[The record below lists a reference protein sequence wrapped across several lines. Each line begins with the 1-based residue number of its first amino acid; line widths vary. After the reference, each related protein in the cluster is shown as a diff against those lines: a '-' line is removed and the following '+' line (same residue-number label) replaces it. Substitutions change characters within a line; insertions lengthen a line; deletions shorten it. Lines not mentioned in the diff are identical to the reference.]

1 MRIGIVCYPTFGGSG
16 VVATELGMALADK
29 GHEVHF
35 VTYNQPVRLDFISH
49 DLHFHE
55 VLMEEYPLFQYQ
67 PYELALSTK
76 LVEVV
81 SKYNLEIL
89 HVHYAIP
96 HAYAAYMAKM
106 MLKEKG
112 INIKVVT
119 TLHGTDITL
128 VGSHPSYKTAVEF
141 SINNS
146 DVVTSVSESLKQD
159 TLRLFKI
166 TNEIKVVHNFI
177 DTEKYDRE
185 SLNECQRIAVAKPEE
200 RILTHISNFRPVKR
214 IEDVIKIFHSV
225 KKVISAKLLMVGEG
239 PDKRKAELLV
249 KKLGISDSVIFLG
262 NSHEIEKIL
271 CYTDVFLLPSESES
285 FGLSALE
292 AMAANTAIISTNT
305 GGLPE
310 VNVHGV
316 TGYLSHLG
324 DVEDMAKNTLNILKD
339 DSTLSRFKINA
350 KNHTSKFRL
359 ENILPDL
366 REHLQFCFG
375 KRYFRRYKNEYFL

>member
-112 INIKVVT
+112 IDIKVVT

-159 TLRLFKI
+159 TLRLFTI

-185 SLNECQRIAVAKPEE
+185 SQNECQRIAVAKPEE

-214 IEDVIKIFHSV
+214 IEDVVKIFYNVQKEIPS
-225 KKVISAKLLMVGEG
+225 KLLMVGEG
-239 PDKRKAELLV
+239 PEKRNAELLV
-249 KKLGISDSVIFLG
+249 KKLGIADSVIFLG
-262 NSHEIEKIL
+262 NSHEIAKIL
-271 CYTDVFLLPSESES
+271 CYTDVFLLPVSYTH
-285 FGLSALE
+285 L
-292 AMAANTAIISTNT
+292 T
-305 GGLPE
+305 LPTTPY
-310 VNVHGV
+310 V
-316 TGYLSHLG
+316 
-324 DVEDMAKNTLNILKD
+324 
-339 DSTLSRFKINA
+339 
-350 KNHTSKFRL
+350 
-359 ENILPDL
+359 
-366 REHLQFCFG
+366 
-375 KRYFRRYKNEYFL
+375 

>member
-112 INIKVVT
+112 IDIKVVT

-159 TLRLFKI
+159 TLRLFSI
-166 TNEIKVVHNFI
+166 TNAIKVVHNFI

-185 SLNECQRIAVAKPEE
+185 SQNECQRIAVAKPEE

-214 IEDVIKIFHSV
+214 IEDVVKIFYNV
-225 KKVISAKLLMVGEG
+225 QKEIPTKLLMVGEG
-239 PDKRKAELLV
+239 PEKRNAELLV

-262 NSHEIEKIL
+262 NSHEIAKIL
-271 CYTDVFLLPSESES
+271 CYTDVFLLPSKSES

-292 AMAANTAIISTNT
+292 AMAAETAIISTNT

-316 TGYLSHLG
+316 TGYLSNLG
-324 DVEDMAKNTLNILKD
+324 DVKGMAKNAVSILKD
-339 DSTLSRFKINA
+339 DAILLRFKANA
-350 KNHTSKFRL
+350 KKHTKQFCL
-359 ENILPDL
+359 ENILPVYEEIYSSVL
-366 REHLQFCFG
+366 EKVL
-375 KRYFRRYKNEYFL
+375 

>member
-112 INIKVVT
+112 IDIKVVT

-159 TLRLFKI
+159 TLRLFSI
-166 TNEIKVVHNFI
+166 TNAIKVVHNFI

-185 SLNECQRIAVAKPEE
+185 SQNECQRIAVAKPEE

-214 IEDVIKIFHSV
+214 IEDVVKIFYNV
-225 KKVISAKLLMVGEG
+225 QKEIPAKLLMVGEG
-239 PDKRKAELLV
+239 PEKRNAELLV

-262 NSHEIEKIL
+262 NSHEIAKIL
-271 CYTDVFLLPSESES
+271 CYTDVFLLPSKSES

-292 AMAANTAIISTNT
+292 AMAAETAIISTNT

-316 TGYLSHLG
+316 TGYLSNLG
-324 DVEDMAKNTLNILKD
+324 DVKGMAKNAVSILKD
-339 DSTLSRFKINA
+339 DAILLRFKANA
-350 KNHTSKFRL
+350 KKHTKQFCL
-359 ENILPDL
+359 ENILPVYEEIYSSVL
-366 REHLQFCFG
+366 EKVL
-375 KRYFRRYKNEYFL
+375 

>member
-16 VVATELGMALADK
+16 VVATELGMALANK

-112 INIKVVT
+112 IDIKVVT

-159 TLRLFKI
+159 TLRLFTI

-185 SLNECQRIAVAKPEE
+185 SQNECQRIAVAKPEE

-214 IEDVIKIFHSV
+214 IEDVVKIFYNV
-225 KKVISAKLLMVGEG
+225 QKEIPAKLLMVGEG
-239 PDKRKAELLV
+239 PEKRNAELLV

-262 NSHEIEKIL
+262 NSHEIAKIL
-271 CYTDVFLLPSESES
+271 CYTDVFLLPSKSES

-292 AMAANTAIISTNT
+292 AMAAETAIISTNT

-316 TGYLSHLG
+316 TGYLSNLG
-324 DVEDMAKNTLNILKD
+324 DVKGMAKNAVSILKD
-339 DSTLSRFKINA
+339 DAILLRFKANA
-350 KNHTSKFRL
+350 KKHTKQFCL
-359 ENILPDL
+359 ENILPVYEEIYSSVL
-366 REHLQFCFG
+366 EKVL
-375 KRYFRRYKNEYFL
+375 

>member
-146 DVVTSVSESLKQD
+146 DVVTSVSNSLKQD
-159 TLRLFKI
+159 TLRLFTI

-185 SLNECQRIAVAKPEE
+185 SQNECQRIAVAKPEE

-214 IEDVIKIFHSV
+214 IEDVVKIFYNV
-225 KKVISAKLLMVGEG
+225 QKQIPAKLLMVGEG
-239 PDKRKAELLV
+239 PEKRNAELLV

-262 NSHEIEKIL
+262 NSHEIAKIL
-271 CYTDVFLLPSESES
+271 CYTDVFLLPSKSES

-324 DVEDMAKNTLNILKD
+324 DVEDMSKNTLNILKD
-339 DSTLSRFKINA
+339 DLTLSRFKINA
-350 KNHTSKFRL
+350 KNHTNKFRL
-359 ENILPDL
+359 ENILPIYEEIYCSVL
-366 REHLQFCFG
+366 EKL
-375 KRYFRRYKNEYFL
+375 L

>member
-16 VVATELGMALADK
+16 VVATELGMALANK

-112 INIKVVT
+112 IDIKVVT

-159 TLRLFKI
+159 TLRLFSI
-166 TNEIKVVHNFI
+166 TNAIKVVHNFI

-185 SLNECQRIAVAKPEE
+185 SQNECQRIAVAKPEE
-200 RILTHISNFRPVKR
+200 RILTHISNFRPVKL
-214 IEDVIKIFHSV
+214 IEDVVKIFYNV
-225 KKVISAKLLMVGEG
+225 QKEIPAKLLMVGEG
-239 PDKRKAELLV
+239 PEKRNAELLV
-249 KKLGISDSVIFLG
+249 KKLGIADSVIFLG
-262 NSHEIEKIL
+262 NSHEIAKIL
-271 CYTDVFLLPSESES
+271 CYTDVFLLPSKSES

-292 AMAANTAIISTNT
+292 AMAGETAIISTNT

-316 TGYLSHLG
+316 TGYLSNLG
-324 DVEDMAKNTLNILKD
+324 DVKGMAKNAVSILKD
-339 DSTLSRFKINA
+339 DAILLRFKANA
-350 KNHTSKFRL
+350 KKHTKQFCL
-359 ENILPDL
+359 ENILPVYEEIYSSVL
-366 REHLQFCFG
+366 EKVL
-375 KRYFRRYKNEYFL
+375 